1 MSTKVQVARNGEV
14 LGEFEE
20 SQIIES
26 LQSGTLLQSDHYFQ
40 EGMADWQLLE
50 HFPGQAIET
59 NSPETSYPPPTSQ
72 ATHTKTIPIIN
83 LPPERKASKTPE
95 IWNPDAVGVYSFFLT
110 PVWGSILLSKNWVFL
125 KNHEKAGKAR
135 MWGWAWLIIVLAYIL
150 LPKSVANVPTIV
162 PFILLLIVWYF
173 IVVKEQVNYLKI
185 TEISYYK
192 NAWLKP
198 LLLGIGSIII
208 FIMIM
213 GIVLTALTSKDV
225 SEDQISEIAIS
236 LITKIAQQETN
247 LDIYCESVKIE
258 EKTSDNTYIGTARLN
273 DETLLKINITLNGNE
288 VLVEIPPQ

>member
-1 MSTKVQVARNGEV
+1 MSTKVHIARNGEA

-26 LQSGTLLQSDHYFQ
+26 LQSGALLQTDHYFQ
-40 EGMADWQLLE
+40 EGMSDWQLLE
-50 HFPGQAIET
+50 YFPGQVIET
-59 NSPETSYPPPTSQ
+59 NSSETSYPPPVSQ
-72 ATHTKTIPIIN
+72 AIHTKTIPIIN

-95 IWNPDAVGVYSFFLT
+95 IWNPDTVGVFSFFLT
-110 PVWGSILLSKNWVFL
+110 PVWGSILLSKNWESL

-135 MWGWAWLIIVLAYIL
+135 MWGWVWLIIVIAFIL
-150 LPKSVANVPTIV
+150 LPESVANIPTIF
-162 PFILLLIVWYF
+162 PFILLLIVWYY
-173 IVVKEQVNYLKI
+173 IVVKEQANYLKI

-208 FIMIM
+208 F
-213 GIVLTALTSKDV
+213 GFVLSFFLPELSSEV
-225 SEDQISEIAIS
+225 VNEDQLSEAAIS
-236 LITKIAQQETN
+236 LVTEIAQQETG
-247 LDIYCESVKIE
+247 LDIYCESVNIE
-258 EKTSDNTYIGTARLN
+258 EKTSDTTYIGTARLN